1 MMRTDHNDEFEQL
14 MACLDGE
21 LPDADAA
28 NVRAHLAQCP
38 SCQELELE
46 LRSVS
51 GRVASWTVGEPPAS
65 LKSPAVRSRMARLHR
80 WLPVAAMLAVATG
93 AGTIWLVGQRNAPK
107 SAVSITAPG
116 ESLERK
122 AVEMSLSYPKA
133 LSQAAPADLVSSPP
147 KAGRIVSALPPQMTP
162 LLARSAR
169 LTVIASDL
177 NAARGELDR
186 IISDAGGYIGHM
198 RVSDDRG
205 AAKKLSASLHVPE
218 RSLDPVLE
226 QLKRLGRTRAEGR
239 DAEDVTQ
246 QSSDLDA
253 RLNNARTSEKRLV
266 SILANRAGDVADV
279 LNVEREIARV
289 RGEIEQ
295 MEAARRNLDR
305 RITFA
310 TIQVDMLEETK
321 AELGLGDQSVWSR
334 LRNAAVEGWNT
345 ALDGSVEVGVFVAQ
359 VAPTMLL
366 WGLALI
372 VPYRLIRRRFT

>member
-1 MMRTDHNDEFEQL
+1 MMRTDHNEEFEQL
-14 MACLDGE
+14 MAFLDGE
-21 LPDADAA
+21 LAGADAA
-28 NVRAHLAQCP
+28 AVRAHVVQCP

-46 LRSVS
+46 LRGVS
-51 GRVASWTVGEPPAS
+51 GRIASWTVGEPPAS
-65 LKSPAVRSRMARLHR
+65 LKSPAVRSRMKAMLR
-80 WLPVAAMLAVATG
+80 WAPMAAMLVLTIG
-93 AGTIWLVGQRNAPK
+93 AGTIWLAGQRSLYSVASTVEVNEGPAQAAAEALHYPRALADAPRAK
-107 SAVSITAPG
+107 
-116 ESLERK
+116 E
-122 AVEMSLSYPKA
+122 LS
-133 LSQAAPADLVSSPP
+133 SQAI
-147 KAGRIVSALPPQMTP
+147 AGERVYALPAQVKP

-177 NAARGELDR
+177 NVARGELDR
-186 IISDAGGYIGHM
+186 IMSAAGGYIGHM
-198 RVSDDRG
+198 RVSEERG
-205 AAKKLSASLHVPE
+205 AAKKLSASLQVPE
-218 RSLDPVLE
+218 GSLDPVFE
-226 QLKRLGRTRAEGR
+226 QLKRLGRPRAEGR

-253 RLNNARTSEKRLV
+253 RLSNARTSEKRLV

-310 TIQVDMLEETK
+310 TIQLDMLEETK

-334 LRNAAVEGWNT
+334 LRNAAVEGWNS
-345 ALDGSVEVGVFVAQ
+345 ALDGCVEIAVFLAQ

-372 VPYRLIRRRFT
+372 VPYRLIRRRFTA